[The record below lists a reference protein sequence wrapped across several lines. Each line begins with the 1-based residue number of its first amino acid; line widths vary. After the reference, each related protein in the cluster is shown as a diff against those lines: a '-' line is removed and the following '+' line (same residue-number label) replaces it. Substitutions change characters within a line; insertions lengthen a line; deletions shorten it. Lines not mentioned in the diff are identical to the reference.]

1 MNASSLSQHA
11 LSRMDQRAIR
21 QGDVDLIKLIGTEVS
36 DGFIVLDR
44 DRQEAERALQLLL
57 DRVRRLAGTRMVV
70 AGECV
75 VTVYRAEKQK
85 ERRLVR
91 RAEQRQLAR

>member
-1 MNASSLSQHA
+1 MNASSLSHHA
-11 LSRMDQRAIR
+11 LTRMDQRAIR
-21 QGDVDLIKLIGTEVS
+21 QGDVDLIRLIGTEVP

-44 DRQEAERALQLLL
+44 DRQEAERTLQLLL

-70 AGECV
+70 AGERV
-75 VTVYRAEKQK
+75 VTVYRADKQK